1 MFVPRFPGA
10 SWFGLLGMA
19 VVVPGSVAGAAQPP
33 TQTPAQIPAAQ
44 PAASPTQPSASAAD
58 PLHAWANLR
67 TPEQLQAWVQEHLQ
81 AQQAAIATLL
91 AQPSAPT
98 VENTLVPYD
107 RALAELN
114 LASSETGLLYSV
126 APQKEMRDAAE
137 SLVQTI
143 TEASVALSLNQP
155 VYRAL
160 SAIDSTHADAATR
173 YYLQRTLLEYRLAGV
188 DKDDATR
195 ARIQKLQEKITQLSL
210 IFGRNVQEH
219 VNTVTAAPD
228 ELAGLP
234 ADFLAR
240 HHPAADGSLQL
251 TTDYTDYMPVLTF
264 AQNAALRER
273 MYLAYNTRA
282 YPANRAVL
290 LDLLAT
296 RQELAQTLGFA
307 TWADLATA
315 DQMIGSA
322 AGVRTFL
329 AELDR
334 ASAPGAAREY
344 ALVLDFARQHQPS
357 LTAIPADS
365 VTYWYEQYRTQAFHF
380 DSQSVRPYFPYDR
393 VQQGVLDT
401 AARLFHVEF
410 RPAPDAPVWDASVT
424 AWDVYDRS
432 PQSAFNGQLIGRFYL
447 DMHPRAGKDKWFSAY
462 PLVPGASNTASGSR
476 QIPEAALICNF
487 PGGAPGDPGLMQYSD
502 VITFF
507 HEFGHLMHAIL
518 GGGQRWAGVSGIAT
532 EGDFIEAPSQ
542 MLEEFFRSPALLQT
556 FARNYQ
562 TGEAIPTEMVE
573 RMNRASA
580 FGRGNW
586 VHTQLFYTRFA
597 FDLHDR
603 PTSGLDVDALMRS
616 DYAALLPYTWDAGNR
631 MYASFTHLT
640 GYSSNY
646 YTYLYDKVIALDFFS
661 QFDPQHLLEGPAAL
675 RYRSAVLEPGGSE
688 PGAELVRN
696 FLGRPQNLTAFEHWM
711 NEEFAHAPH
720 AQNPSTPPTPEK

>member
-1 MFVPRFPGA
+1 MLAPLFRRTA
-10 SWFGLLGMA
+10 WLGMA
-19 VVVPGSVAGAAQPP
+19 VVVPGSIAGAAQPAAAAPVQP
-33 TQTPAQIPAAQ
+33 TVSANAA
-44 PAASPTQPSASAAD
+44 TD
-58 PLHAWANLR
+58 PLHAWANLE
-67 TPEQLQAWVQEHLQ
+67 TPAQLQAWVQLHLD
-81 AQQAAIATLL
+81 AQRAAIVALL
-91 AQPSAPT
+91 AQHDTPT

-126 APQKEMRDAAE
+126 SPQKEMRDAAE

-160 SAIDSTHADAATR
+160 SAIDATHADPATR

-195 ARIQKLQEKITQLSL
+195 AHIQTLQEKITQLCL

-219 VNTVTAAPD
+219 VNTIAAAPS
-228 ELAGLP
+228 ELTGLP

-240 HHPAADGSLQL
+240 HQPAADGSLHF
-251 TTDYTDYMPVLTF
+251 TTDYTDYMPVTTF
-264 AQNAALRER
+264 AQSAALRER

-282 YPANRAVL
+282 YPANQSVL
-290 LDLLAT
+290 LDLLAA
-296 RQELAQTLGFA
+296 RQELATTLGFA

-334 ASAPGAAREY
+334 ASQPGAAREY
-344 ALVLDFARQHQPS
+344 ALVLDFARQHQPG
-357 LTAIPADS
+357 LTTIPADS
-365 VTYWYEQYRTQAFHF
+365 VTYWYEQYRAQAFHF

-401 AARLFHVEF
+401 AAHLFHVEF
-410 RPAPDAPVWDASVT
+410 RPAPNAPVWDAAVS

-432 PQSAFNGQLIGRFYL
+432 PQSAAHGAHGHRIGRFYL

-462 PLVPGASNTASGSR
+462 PLVPGTRNTAAGSP

-487 PGGAPGDPGLMQYSD
+487 PGGTPGDPGLMQYSD
-502 VITFF
+502 VVTFF

-518 GGGQRWAGVSGIAT
+518 GGQQRWAGVSGIAT

-556 FARNYQ
+556 FAHNYQ
-562 TGEAIPTEMVE
+562 TGAPIPTEMVE

-586 VHTQLFYTRFA
+586 VRTQLFYTRFA

-603 PTSGLDVDALMRS
+603 PTAGLDVDALMRS
-616 DYAALLPYTWDAGNR
+616 DYAVLLPYAWDAGNR

-646 YTYLYDKVIALDFFS
+646 YTYLYDKGIALDFFA
-661 QFDPQHLLEGPAAL
+661 QFDPQHLLDGPAAL
-675 RYRSAVLEPGGSE
+675 RYRTTVLEPGGSE

-711 NEEFAHAPH
+711 NEEFAH
-720 AQNPSTPPTPEK
+720 

>member
-1 MFVPRFPGA
+1 MLAPLFRRTA
-10 SWFGLLGMA
+10 WLGMA
-19 VVVPGSVAGAAQPP
+19 VVVPGSLAGAAQPAAAV
-33 TQTPAQIPAAQ
+33 PAQ
-44 PAASPTQPSASAAD
+44 PTANATAVD
-58 PLHAWANLR
+58 PLHAWANLQ
-67 TPEQLQAWVQEHLQ
+67 TPAQLQAWVQLHLD
-81 AQQAAIATLL
+81 AQRAAIAALL
-91 AQPSAPT
+91 AHADAPT

-126 APQKEMRDAAE
+126 SPHKEMRDAAE

-160 SAIDSTHADAATR
+160 SAIDTTHADPATR

-195 ARIQKLQEKITQLSL
+195 ARIQSLQEKITQLCL

-240 HHPAADGSLQL
+240 HQPAADGSLQL
-251 TTDYTDYMPVLTF
+251 TTDYTDYMPVMTF
-264 AQNAALRER
+264 AQSAALRER

-282 YPANRAVL
+282 YPANQSVL
-290 LDLLAT
+290 LDLLTA
-296 RQELAQTLGFA
+296 RQELATTLGFA

-334 ASAPGAAREY
+334 ASQSGAAKEY
-344 ALVLDFARQHQPS
+344 ALVLVFARQHQPG

-410 RPAPDAPVWDASVT
+410 RPASDAPVWDASVT
-424 AWDVYDRS
+424 AWDVYDHS
-432 PQSAFNGQLIGRFYL
+432 PQSLSKGADSGHGPRIGRFYL

-462 PLVPGASNTASGSR
+462 PLVPGTRNTNAGSP

-502 VITFF
+502 VVTFF

-518 GGGQRWAGVSGIAT
+518 GGQQRWAGVSGIAT

-556 FARNYQ
+556 FAHNYQ
-562 TGEAIPTEMVE
+562 TGAAIPTEMVE

-586 VHTQLFYTRFA
+586 VRTQLFYTRFA

-603 PTSGLDVDALMRS
+603 PTAGLDVDALMRS

-646 YTYLYDKVIALDFFS
+646 YTYLYDKGIALDFFA
-661 QFDPQHLLEGPAAL
+661 QFDPNHLLDGPAAL
-675 RYRSAVLEPGGSE
+675 RYRTTVLEPGGSE

-696 FLGRPQNLTAFEHWM
+696 FLGRPQNLTAFETWM
-711 NEEFAHAPH
+711 NEEFAH
-720 AQNPSTPPTPEK
+720 